1 MFTLEESQSVGIAF
15 QIPDR
20 LLFTDNMF
28 DSIVEAL
35 IKFKNAS
42 TVYFHIN
49 FSRYSLN
56 INKTTLNIINSFKE
70 DLIDKDSPIDREKIA
85 IFNNAKI
92 QVKQD
97 VKEALHLTLNF
108 EIPIN
113 RNFETHEEIASD
125 ILTKLSLKT
134 KDYINIH

>member
-1 MFTLEESQSVGIAF
+1 MSTSEESESVGIAF

-28 DSIVEAL
+28 DSIVKAL
-35 IKFKNAS
+35 IKFENAS

-49 FSRYSLN
+49 FSRDSLDKEKATSSIVN
-56 INKTTLNIINSFKE
+56 AFKE
-70 DLIDKDSPIDREKIA
+70 DLLDEESPIDRQKIA
-85 IFNNAKI
+85 IFNNAKR

-97 VKEALHLTLNF
+97 VKEALYLTLNF
-108 EIPIN
+108 EIPIS
-113 RNFETHEEIASD
+113 RNFESYEDIASN
-125 ILTKLSLKT
+125 ILTQLNLKT